1 VCDTRDQL
9 GRLPFLDRPDRA
21 KKRFIAE
28 YSGTEARLVAIGNSR
43 WSNNA
48 FLMKILFLDQ
58 SGQLG
63 GAELCL
69 LDLAKF
75 YGDRCLVALFESGPL
90 VDRLQQQK
98 TPVQVLQPQALQMRK
113 DSGLWAGLRNLDRLI
128 PLIMQVIQ
136 LARQSDVIYV
146 NTAKALVVGAIA
158 SLISRKPLVYHLHDI
173 ISPDHFSRLNQTL
186 LITLANW
193 RAKRVIA
200 NSQAAKQAFVAA
212 GGKADR
218 VDVIYNGFDL
228 DRYAVP
234 RSQAQQLRLELG
246 IDDKFVVG
254 HFSRLSPWKGQHIL
268 LEALAQVPDSV
279 VPNRVVAVFVGAAL
293 FGEDAYAAQLQ
304 QQVVDLGLTDRVKFL
319 GFRSDIP
326 ALMAACDLVAH
337 TSIVP
342 EPFGRVI
349 VEAMLCQ
356 TAVVA
361 TAAGGAIEIVADDR
375 TGWLTTPGDVAALAA
390 IILAGQADPVATAA
404 IARCGYHQARQRF
417 PLVQIQQQTDE
428 VIVSLCSNRSSIQPS
443 PQYDINV

>member
-1 VCDTRDQL
+1 
-9 GRLPFLDRPDRA
+9 
-21 KKRFIAE
+21 
-28 YSGTEARLVAIGNSR
+28 
-43 WSNNA
+43 
-48 FLMKILFLDQ
+48 MKILFLDQ

-90 VDRLQQQK
+90 VDRLQQQN

-113 DSGLWAGLRNLDRLI
+113 DSGLWAGLRNLDRLM
-128 PLIMQVIQ
+128 PLMNQVSQ
-136 LARQSDVIYV
+136 LARQADVIYV

-158 SLISRKPLVYHLHDI
+158 SLVSRKPLVYHLHDI
-173 ISPDHFSRLNQTL
+173 ISPEHFSRVNQTL

-200 NSQAAKQAFVAA
+200 NSQAAKQAFIAA

-234 RSQAQQLRLELG
+234 PSQAQQLRQQLG

-268 LEALAQVPDSV
+268 LEALAQVPEH
-279 VPNRVVAVFVGAAL
+279 VVAVFVGAAL
-293 FGEDAYAAQLQ
+293 FGEDEYAAQLQ
-304 QQVVDLGLTDRVKFL
+304 QQVKDLGLVDRVKFL

-326 ALMAACDLVAH
+326 VLMAACDLVAH
-337 TSIVP
+337 TSIAP

-349 VEAMLCQ
+349 VEAMLGQ

-361 TAAGGAIEIVADDR
+361 TAAGGAIEIVAHDR
-375 TGWLTTPGDVAALAA
+375 TGWLTTPGDVAALARV
-390 IILAGQADPVATAA
+390 IQRCVAEPEVTAQ
-404 IARCGYHQARQRF
+404 IAMQGYHAARQAF
-417 PLVQIQQQTDE
+417 PLAKIQQQTDG
-428 VIVSLCSNRSSIQPS
+428 VLATVVGPVPLPKPMLNQI
-443 PQYDINV
+443 